1 MRIKTEIIQSMFILT
16 CEGPS
21 LDASLALEFLTAMN
35 SFIKKSQMDILLDLS
50 SVNSIDS
57 TGLGAIIRYLRDI
70 GGHRQLILCGI
81 SERDLDL
88 LKMTHLNNGFIQ
100 VTNRNKLLSNRFWE
114 KKNKTHTPVSSR
126 PEPPATKEESAIHHK
141 RLTSDPEEDVKQ
153 KDPMEEEEPATLWE
167 IDDADI
173 SEFIYGQE
181 EAEEDLTV
189 LYKTKDYPVEVI
201 TKKERRKYRRIEHK
215 QIMDEEITIYCKNT
229 VTGKHH
235 MAVVLNI
242 SPGGLLLTSRSRLSF
257 GDKLLLEGRLGRYFT
272 FKEHAVF
279 RSCHKENYGF
289 EFVDLSMET
298 THFLNRLTGSV
309 DMIKSNKFLCDQPN

>member
-35 SFIKKSQMDILLDLS
+35 SFIKKSRMDILLDLS

-81 SERDLDL
+81 SERNLDL

-114 KKNKTHTPVSSR
+114 KKNKTHTPVVSR
-126 PEPPATKEESAIHHK
+126 PEPPATKEEPKIHYN
-141 RLTSDPEEDVKQ
+141 RLTSDPEEDVNQ
-153 KDPMEEEEPATLWE
+153 KDPMEEEESTTLWE

-173 SEFIYGQE
+173 AEFIYGQE
-181 EAEEDLTV
+181 EEDLTV
-189 LYKTKDYPVEVI
+189 LYKTKDYPVELI

-257 GDKLLLEGRLGRYFT
+257 GDKLLLKGRLGRYFT

-298 THFLNRLTGSV
+298 THFLNRITGSV